1 MLQMNLIRA
10 LVVLGLMAVA
20 GPASAQFN
28 IAWNATTGAY
38 STGAN
43 WLGGSPPV
51 ADFDDV
57 GVINNG
63 GTAQVADAPVSPG
76 GIILG
81 QAAGNSGTLEIRSG
95 GHLSVVNG
103 AGGAAS
109 GAVVV
114 GQSGL
119 GSLNVLRGGTL
130 TANSLSSGGDAASAV
145 VLGQLAGTGVA
156 TLQING
162 AANLQRN
169 TRLVGPNVAF
179 NTTSLAFGAAHTL
192 TAEITGTTHSAIKVS
207 GAATL
212 DGAINIAFNGYSP
225 VIGNSWT
232 LVDASTLSGQ
242 FRSVGAATPLPAG
255 LGLGVTTESGGV
267 NGNIARV
274 SVMVQPTL
282 EINRRTGVATIRNQA
297 SQGLDID
304 GYLITSAGGALNPA
318 GWTSF
323 QDGGQSGWTESNP
336 TAKHLGELSIN
347 GSRTLAAGSAIGLG
361 TAYTFA
367 PTELGQT
374 QEDVTFEYHA
384 AGGQTFAGKVQFIGP
399 ENNVVLLVDPAT
411 GQAAI
416 QNQSIFHVDLDGY
429 LITSSSNSLSPTSW
443 TSFQDSG
450 QSGWTESNPTP
461 KHLGE
466 LNLTGSR
473 SLGPSGS
480 PLPIGSPFTAGATPD
495 LTFQYRLTTGETM
508 AGLVRYGALS
518 TGDSA
523 DFDGDSDVDGNDF
536 LIWQRRLG
544 SAGGP
549 GDANGDGAVNAL
561 DLAIWKQQAGAPAAV
576 SASAVP
582 EPGALALTLVGV
594 TALKRRRT
602 VRRFA
607 SRASRTAS
615 GIGLL

>member
-1 MLQMNLIRA
+1 MLQTKLIRA
-10 LVVLGLMAVA
+10 FAVLWLMASA
-20 GPASAQFN
+20 GPALAQFN
-28 IAWNATTGAY
+28 VAWNTTTGAY

-51 ADFDDV
+51 ANFDDV

-95 GHLSVVNG
+95 GNLSVVNG
-103 AGGAAS
+103 AGGGAS
-109 GAVVV
+109 GAVAV
-114 GQSGL
+114 GQSGV
-119 GSLNVLRGGTL
+119 GTLNVLQGGTL
-130 TANSLSSGGDAASAV
+130 TANSLSSGGGAASSV
-145 VLGQLAGTGVA
+145 VLGQLTGSGAA
-156 TLQING
+156 TLEING
-162 AANLQRN
+162 TSNLQRN
-169 TRLVGPNVAF
+169 TRIVGPNVDF
-179 NTTSLAFGAAHTL
+179 STTTLALGAAHIL
-192 TAEITGTTHSAIKVS
+192 TAEITGPTHSAINVS

-212 DGAINIAFNGYSP
+212 DGAINVEFNGYTP
-225 VIGNSWT
+225 AIGNSWT

-242 FRSVGAATPLPAG
+242 FRSVGVAGSLPAG

-282 EINRRTGVATIRNQA
+282 EINRRTGAVTIRNQA

-304 GYLITSAGGALNPA
+304 GYLITSAGGTLNPA
-318 GWTSF
+318 GWASF

-347 GSRTLAAGSAIGLG
+347 GSRTLAAGSAISLG
-361 TAYTFA
+361 TAYVFT

-384 AGGQTFAGKVQFIGP
+384 VGGQTFSGKVQFTGP

-416 QNQSIFHVDLDGY
+416 QNQSIFHLDLDGY
-429 LITSSSNSLSPTSW
+429 LITSTSNSLNPAGW
-443 TSFQDSG
+443 TSFQDGG
-450 QSGWTESNPTP
+450 QAGWTESNPTA

-466 LNLTGSR
+466 LNLEGSR
-473 SLGPSGS
+473 ALGPSGA
-480 PLPIGSPFTAGATPD
+480 PLPIGSPFTVGAMPD
-495 LTFQYRLTTGETM
+495 LAFQYRLSTGETM
-508 AGLVRYGALS
+508 AGIVQYGALS
-518 TGDSA
+518 TGASA

-544 SAGGP
+544 SAGGL
-549 GDANGDGAVNAL
+549 GDANGDGAVDGL
-561 DLAIWKQQAGAPAAV
+561 DLAIWKQQAGARAAV

-582 EPGALALTLVGV
+582 EPGAFALTLVGV

-602 VRRFA
+602 NRRSA
-607 SRASRTAS
+607 PWTNRAAA
-615 GIGLL
+615 GVGLL